1 MKKIMMIA
9 AVAAMIGGVQAATT
23 PCQRTTG
30 GSAAWAADVYQIRM
44 SLKTTTGVGTTL
56 TPSGT
61 LCNRGGGSTN
71 IYRKAT
77 SLTLDGWIY
86 QCTNVCTT
94 IHSGSSLLIWET
106 TQKAAFTSPAI
117 TWQGD
122 FPHVMGQRNADAEAY
137 FKFNGVLA
145 PGAFVY
151 NASAFFNISELWC
164 AGQGKYDCKAA
175 RYTQFSG
182 NCAGK
187 GTAPYDVSRTAKACD
202 PSKIL
207 LCTQLASSCTVDPTT
222 ASDTAIFGTW
232 SIRYNA
238 TASAKYFKDGTLTIP
253 APTVQYPNYVKM
265 EAPYIGTVN

>member
-30 GSAAWAADVYQIRM
+30 GSAAWAADVYQIKM

-61 LCNRGGGSTN
+61 LCARGSASTN

-86 QCTNVCTT
+86 QCTNICTT
-94 IHSGSSLLIWET
+94 VYKNSALLMWET
-106 TQKAAFTSPAI
+106 TQKATVNKPKI
-117 TWQGD
+117 EWKQD

-137 FKFNGVLA
+137 FVFTGKLQDY
-145 PGAFVY
+145 VY
-151 NASAFFNISELWC
+151 NTSASFAIAELHC

-182 NCAGK
+182 NCAGY
-187 GTAPYDVSRTAKACD
+187 GAPPYDVSRTAKSCD

-207 LCTQLASSCTVDPTT
+207 LCTQLTTSCTLDPTT
-222 ASDTAIFGTW
+222 ASPTAIFGTW

-238 TASAKYFKDGTLTIP
+238 TASAKFFKDGTLTIP

-265 EAPYIGTVN
+265 EDPYIGEVK